1 MTALYRSTPLVAS
14 APLSAAAGREVE
26 LKLECLQPSGSFKNR
41 GVGAACASYVADG
54 ARHLISSSGGNA
66 GLAAA
71 YAGRT
76 LGARVTVVVPE
87 TSSFRARQLIT
98 AEGAALVVHGSSWS
112 DANEYALHLAEA
124 ADAVL
129 LHPFD
134 DPLLWAGHATLV
146 DELAAVGPAPDAI
159 VLSVG
164 GGGLLVGVV
173 EGLRRNGWTDV
184 PVIAVETAGA
194 DSLARSLAQDTVVS
208 WAAITSIAT
217 TLGARRIAQHAF
229 DLARDHPVR
238 SVVVDDA
245 AALRACRR
253 FLDDHRMVVEPAC
266 GASLAVAYDALPEL
280 GDARR
285 LTIIVCGGATMTA
298 ADLLTSAG

>member
-1 MTALYRSTPLVAS
+1 MTALYRPTPLIAS
-14 APLSAAAGREVE
+14 APLSAAAGRDVE

-41 GVGAACASYVADG
+41 GVGAACAAYVARG
-54 ARHLISSSGGNA
+54 ARHLVSSSGGNA

-71 YAGRT
+71 YAGRR
-76 LGARVTVVVPE
+76 LGVPVTVVVPE
-87 TSSFRARQLIT
+87 TTSARARELIA
-98 AEGAALVVHGSSWS
+98 AEGAAVVVHGASWS
-112 DANEYALHLAEA
+112 EANEHALHLAEP

-146 DELAAVGPAPDAI
+146 DELAADGPAPDAV

-164 GGGLLVGVV
+164 GGGLLAGVV
-173 EGLRRNGWTDV
+173 EGLRRNGWADV

-194 DSLARSLAQDTVVS
+194 DSLAQSLALGTVVTLP
-208 WAAITSIAT
+208 AITSIAT
-217 TLGARRIAQHAF
+217 TLGARRVADRAF
-229 DLARDHPVR
+229 DLAREHPVR

-245 AALRACRR
+245 AALRASRR

-266 GASLAVAYDALPEL
+266 GASLAVAYDAFPEL
-280 GDARR
+280 DDARR
-285 LTIIVCGGATMTA
+285 VTVVVCGGATTTA
-298 ADLLTSAG
+298 ADLLASAG